1 MDRAPKK
8 TKEKDVN
15 DAFDFVFNNALG
27 NIIIFSAAPT
37 LAQMKANTIGVFET
51 TLYIKFAN
59 GTGITIAGTTLS

>member
-27 NIIIFSAAPT
+27 NIIIFKAAPT
-37 LAQMKANTIGVFET
+37 FSQMKANTIGYYNNELFFK
-51 TLYIKFAN
+51 LAN
-59 GTGITIAGTTLS
+59 GELKKITVTDVP